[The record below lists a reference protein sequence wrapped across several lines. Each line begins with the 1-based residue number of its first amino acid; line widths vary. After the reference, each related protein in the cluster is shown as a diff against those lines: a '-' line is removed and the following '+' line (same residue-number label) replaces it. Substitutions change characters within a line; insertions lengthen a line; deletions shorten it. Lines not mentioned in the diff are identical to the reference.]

1 VVSRMEEVVLEICG
15 GELRDNVTMLALR
28 AGEAPDG

>member
-1 VVSRMEEVVLEICG
+1 VVSRIQEMVLEIGG

-28 AGEAPDG
+28 AGEPPDG